1 MNVNRKDVLEAE
13 LKTVGSAVVAGVM
26 EAMRVES
33 VAGQV
38 TAVAGGL
45 SERGAPPYSGD
56 RVIYRMIVAVL
67 GAVLIIATVGALVIA
82 MAGKGPIPEM
92 VVALGSGAAGA
103 LAGLL
108 APSPA
113 ARQ

>member
-1 MNVNRKDVLEAE
+1 M
-13 LKTVGSAVVAGVM
+13 
-26 EAMRVES
+26 
-33 VAGQV
+33 
-38 TAVAGGL
+38 
-45 SERGAPPYSGD
+45 
-56 RVIYRMIVAVL
+56 L
-67 GAVLIIATVGALVIA
+67 GAVLIIATVGGLIIA

-113 ARQ
+113 HQ

>member
-1 MNVNRKDVLEAE
+1 MNANGMNANGQDVLEPK
-13 LKTVGSAVVAGVM
+13 LKTEGSAVVA
-26 EAMRVES
+26 
-33 VAGQV
+33 
-38 TAVAGGL
+38 
-45 SERGAPPYSGD
+45 ERGAPPYSGD
-56 RVIYRMIVAVL
+56 RVIYRMVVAVL
-67 GAVLIIATVGALVIA
+67 GAVLIIATVGALIIA

-113 ARQ
+113 GRQ

>member
-1 MNVNRKDVLEAE
+1 MNANGQDVLEAK
-13 LKTVGSAVVAGVM
+13 LKTGGSAVVAGVM
-26 EAMRVES
+26 EATRVES

-38 TAVAGGL
+38 TAVAGGAV
-45 SERGAPPYSGD
+45 ERRAPLEND
-56 RVIYRMIVAVL
+56 VWIYRMVVGVL
-67 GAVLIIATVGALVIA
+67 GAVLIIATLGGLVIA
-82 MAGKGPIPEM
+82 MVGKVAIPEM

-113 ARQ
+113 ERS

>member
-1 MNVNRKDVLEAE
+1 VERRDPLENDVW
-13 LKTVGSAVVAGVM
+13 
-26 EAMRVES
+26 
-33 VAGQV
+33 
-38 TAVAGGL
+38 
-45 SERGAPPYSGD
+45 
-56 RVIYRMIVAVL
+56 IYRMVVAML
-67 GAVLIIATVGALVIA
+67 GAVLIIATLGGLVIA

-113 ARQ
+113 GR

>member
-1 MNVNRKDVLEAE
+1 MVVEQGRHREESMNANGQDVLEPK
-13 LKTVGSAVVAGVM
+13 LKTEGSAVVA
-26 EAMRVES
+26 
-33 VAGQV
+33 
-38 TAVAGGL
+38 
-45 SERGAPPYSGD
+45 ERGAPPYSD
-56 RVIYRMIVAVL
+56 RLIYRMVVAVL
-67 GAVLIIATVGALVIA
+67 GAVLIIATVGALIIA

-113 ARQ
+113 GRQ